1 MRVLLVPFALLL
13 LAGCS
18 GTKVTSKASSQLG
31 KYPVRTIAL
40 IPFETIATP
49 QAIEVSGPAFPVPS
63 GARRS
68 DMAVGVPPTTGQS
81 VRQTHRVPASAGEKI
96 TELMWTKLKAR
107 SGLRLLSPDESVRV
121 VREISAGT
129 ATEPISAHKIA
140 QRLGA
145 DAALSGKVLVYQE
158 RVGSRLGA
166 DPPAAVG
173 FEVKLVAPDGTIL
186 WEGNYYE
193 KQRPM
198 TEDFLGFVQRYG
210 VFVTAEELA
219 AYGATE
225 LADAFPY
232 GGAAG
237 EAK

>member
-1 MRVLLVPFALLL
+1 MPALSACAVHDPRSLRPWLQVLLWLALMGYAAIWLLGTCVVFAFLL
-13 LAGCS
+13 G
-18 GTKVTSKASSQLG
+18 VTFMLSA
-31 KYPVRTIAL
+31 A
-40 IPFETIATP
+40 FF
-49 QAIEVSGPAFPVPS
+49 GP
-63 GARRS
+63 
-68 DMAVGVPPTTGQS
+68 
-81 VRQTHRVPASAGEKI
+81 I
-96 TELMWTKLKAR
+96 
-107 SGLRLLSPDESVRV
+107 
-121 VREISAGT
+121 
-129 ATEPISAHKIA
+129 
-140 QRLGA
+140 
-145 DAALSGKVLVYQE
+145 AALSGKVLVYQE

-173 FEVKLVAPDGTIL
+173 FEVKLVAPDGIVL

-219 AYGATE
+219 AYGAEE

-237 EAK
+237 GGK